1 MCAARQRISASES
14 TVLQMYGS
22 RLMAVR
28 TANSSAARARL
39 ECARRVFRLRRVA
52 SRCARGPQRR
62 GSLNAEAQC
71 RGRGAR
77 SVPLERQPS
86 GRDASRALRVP
97 PALARASAASRAQS
111 LRRPTPRRRRNA
123 GRSLVAAGCTS
134 QRVPLRLLYY
144 ENSARRRRRPPA
156 QLRCPPLQ
164 HRRPRLELE
173 REFAARV
180 FTSRTL
186 PCALPYRTVWSAPTR
201 PVLTS
206 HLISHLIS
214 SHYALFSWSRSLC
227 RVNCVQYTSFRQV
240 QSTQLL

>member
-1 MCAARQRISASES
+1 MCF
-14 TVLQMYGS
+14 V
-22 RLMAVR
+22 
-28 TANSSAARARL
+28 
-39 ECARRVFRLRRVA
+39 CVA

-77 SVPLERQPS
+77 GVPLERQPS

-144 ENSARRRRRPPA
+144 ENSARRRRPPA

-164 HRRPRLELE
+164 HRRPRLEFE

-186 PCALPYRTVWSAPTR
+186 HCALPYRTVWSAPTR

-206 HLISHLIS
+206 HLISLCVVFLESVTVSCKLRTVHKFS
-214 SHYALFSWSRSLC
+214 SSPVDTIIINNSIKTRTYCTEVLYT
-227 RVNCVQYTSFRQV
+227 VQD
-240 QSTQLL
+240 STTV